1 MKALQHILIAGAV
14 GSVAAFAGVAYAQ
27 SASGH
32 DHHAAAPAANVA
44 QAPQAEMSE
53 GEVRKIDL
61 ENKKITLKHGPLKNL
76 DMPAMTMTFQVS
88 DSAMLGKVKVGD
100 KVRFVA
106 ANPGGKLTV
115 TEIQPAK

>member
-14 GSVAAFAGVAYAQ
+14 GTVVAFAGAAHAQ
-27 SASGH
+27 TTPGH
-32 DHHAAAPAANVA
+32 DHHAAAPAAKVA
-44 QAPQAEMSE
+44 QAAPAEMSE

-61 ENKKITLKHGPLKNL
+61 ENKKVTLKHGPLKNL
-76 DMPAMTMTFQVS
+76 DMPPMTMAFQVS
-88 DSAMLGKVKVGD
+88 DPAMLGKVKVGD